1 MSETLTK
8 FGRLG
13 VSLDKGGAY
22 AIDADRVALSEDNVV
37 LLASVLGDTGT
48 IKGIRAVLNAD
59 VKAYLSVEG
68 IETRQAGETS
78 HDYWS
83 NRSPSYAKKDE
94 TQYLTFFHRLPFGM
108 AHAVFVSKRPG
119 FLPVGTPTRIWKEL
133 MDNRFTTPMLR
144 GWMPYIVEQLR
155 AKDLLRDAW
164 CYRCQSVLLTATT
177 EDLDQIVTEGVASGA
192 LAIDQAATAAA

>member
-1 MSETLTK
+1 
-8 FGRLG
+8 
-13 VSLDKGGAY
+13 
-22 AIDADRVALSEDNVV
+22 
-37 LLASVLGDTGT
+37 
-48 IKGIRAVLNAD
+48 
-59 VKAYLSVEG
+59 
-68 IETRQAGETS
+68 
-78 HDYWS
+78 
-83 NRSPSYAKKDE
+83 
-94 TQYLTFFHRLPFGM
+94 M

-177 EDLDQIVTEGVASGA
+177 EDLDQIVTEGVASVLWSSTRRPPRRPKTRFTVSSSKLTARRGPMIFRSSGRA
-192 LAIDQAATAAA
+192 GSSLRLAIQAGLWKQREGARRCQVWIPSKNLRY